1 MKEIRLLSAQDIE
14 CRAQQVAKD
23 FSWCSLLL
31 YKNARVDMQILDE
44 TFGRFGWKR
53 SHELIN
59 GRLYCTVSIYD
70 NEKGQWVSKQDVGV
84 ESNTEAEKGQASDAF
99 KRACFNV
106 GIGRELY
113 TAPKIFISLTKDDV
127 KNSRLSTRFDV
138 RAIEYTNNQISYL
151 QIVDNKGILRYEYA
165 DKNKVI
171 KNVKS
176 SKTLDDLKRIFNT
189 HRELQSDNDFISAL
203 TNRKNQLQTA

>member
-176 SKTLDDLKRIFNT
+176 SRTLDDLTRIFNT

>member
-176 SKTLDDLKRIFNT
+176 SKTLDDLTRIFNT